1 MLQEMSEMM
10 LQIFCRQRERNVFN
24 SRAIGSADLQE
35 EEINSYRNGLQEEEI
50 NCYRAGLQ
58 EEEINCERTGLQDEE
73 INCCQI
79 YLLRGGCYL
88 SRRDLKFM
96 VDKILENPSG
106 LFTTAE
112 VCMRAFLK
120 LLKERVPISSE
131 CKKSL
136 LLGVWLDPCFL
147 HSLSA
152 AIDYDYT
159 IISPV
164 VYVSTQNS
172 VAERINCMEDDQCF
186 LEAVK
191 DLKYPTSESTFL
203 RLFLSILF
211 GHWTDE
217 SLLRVLDLLMGKS
230 IFGTRLDF
238 IFERKGRV
246 AEEMELER
254 KARVAEE
261 MEFERKARVGEEME
275 ALKLVGVNDVSF
287 EGKIALEITQLLL
300 STRSRD
306 AKVRNKAET
315 TLGQFRDQ
323 NLADFLLSLWC
334 ELSNEGKHTDSRI
347 LSGIVLKNSLDARWV
362 AINNA
367 LKSQIKNSLLNILGS
382 SDRKVSH
389 TAAQVVSKIAS
400 IEVPRKEWPELFGL
414 LLDNM
419 TQPDRSASLKQATL
433 ETLGYVCEEISNKDL
448 MEDEVEYILAAVTQ
462 GMNVFEQNAEVC
474 LAAVRALY
482 IALGL
487 VQTNFLHD
495 TERTFIVKVICD
507 AAMAE
512 ETKIREAAFGCL
524 VSIASTY
531 YDVLQPHMPSIVL
544 LTSNAINGDKE
555 AVALQAVDFWSAICE
570 KEMEIQHYEVP
581 HYLFI
586 EKALSTLVPKLLDTL
601 LKQDEDQYKDRD
613 QEDGIWNL
621 AMASGTCLCL
631 VARTVGDAVVPLVKL
646 FVQDNVSK
654 IDWPSRVA
662 ATYALGSILEGPSI
676 EKLLPMVNC
685 FLKSL
690 LSAMEDHNS
699 HVKNTTAWTLS
710 RIFELVHSP
719 ATCFS
724 VVTSGNLQRIIHI
737 LLKSLQDAPHVA
749 EKVCGA
755 IYFLANGYQ
764 KAGRKSLVLMP
775 YLPNIF
781 SSLTECM
788 GSTNSKTRSSASKTL
803 SGVVMCL
810 NLPNMSQIIVELLSF
825 IMSKLEQT
833 LTLQILSSDDR
844 EKQGDLQAS
853 LCGVLQVI
861 IHKLGSVDKTK
872 PEILKVADQIN
883 QLFLHVF
890 ACRSATV
897 HEEDMLAIGAL
908 AYATGPDFGK
918 YMQEF
923 YKYLEMGLQNLED
936 YQVCASA
943 VGVVGEI
950 CRALD
955 DKILPY
961 SEGIMTLLLKY
972 LSSDELHWSVKP
984 LIFAC
989 FGDIALAI
997 GEHFEKYVIS
1007 TLEMMQSA
1015 SEACFKHDNN
1025 DKEMIDYGN
1034 QLKRS
1039 FLEGY
1044 SLILQGLKKSKPKLM
1059 VSHIPD
1065 IKRFL
1070 KSVAENPRD
1079 KSVTKAAVAV
1089 LGDLADALGSDIEV
1103 KQLFRNDT
1111 FCSVLVEECLQSN
1124 DKEMKKTAKWT
1135 QRKVMHVFTHGSVHL
1150 F

>member
-24 SRAIGSADLQE
+24 SRAISKRRRTTVTGLVSKRKRSTVTGLV
-35 EEINSYRNGLQEEEI
+35 SKRRRLTVNGLGSKRKRSTVTEEFTF
-50 NCYRAGLQ
+50 
-58 EEEINCERTGLQDEE
+58 EEGVTSPIDTYFDTPLIIKNYSLPASNIDFL
-73 INCCQI
+73 
-79 YLLRGGCYL
+79 YY
-88 SRRDLKFM
+88 RRDLKFM

-106 LFTTAE
+106 LLTTVE
-112 VCMRAFLK
+112 DCMRAFLK
-120 LLKERVPISSE
+120 LFEEVPISSE
-131 CKKSL
+131 CKRSL

-159 IISPV
+159 IIRPV

-172 VAERINCMEDDQCF
+172 VAERIKCMKDDQCF
-186 LEAVK
+186 FETLN
-191 DLKYPTSESTFL
+191 DLKSPTSKSTFL

-211 GHWTDE
+211 GHWTDRG
-217 SLLRVLDLLMGKS
+217 LLRVLDLLMGKS
-230 IFGTRLDF
+230 IFGKRLDL
-238 IFERKGRV
+238 IFEH
-246 AEEMELER
+246 
-254 KARVAEE
+254 KARVE
-261 MEFERKARVGEEME
+261 KGME
-275 ALKLVGVNDVSF
+275 ALKLVGVNDVSLEGDDVTF
-287 EGKIALEITQLLL
+287 EGKMALEITQFLL
-300 STRSRD
+300 SAQSTD

-315 TLGQFRDQ
+315 ALGQFRDQ
-323 NLADFLLSLWC
+323 NLADFLLSLSD
-334 ELSNEGKHTDSRI
+334 ELSNDGKHTEYRI
-347 LSGIVLKNSLDARWV
+347 FAGIVLKNSLDARWV
-362 AINNA
+362 PIKNS
-367 LKSQIKNSLLNILGS
+367 LKSQIKNSLLNTLGS
-382 SDRKVSH
+382 SVSH
-389 TAAQVVSKIAS
+389 TVAQVVSKIAS

-414 LLDNM
+414 LLANM
-419 TQPDRSASLKQATL
+419 TQPDRPASLKHATL
-433 ETLGYVCEEISNKDL
+433 ETLSYVCEEISNKDL
-448 MEDEVEYILAAVTQ
+448 AKDEVQYILTAITQ
-462 GMNVFEQNAEVC
+462 GMDLSKQKAEIC

-487 VQTNFLHD
+487 KQTHFLHD
-495 TERTFIVKVICD
+495 KQKTYILKVICG
-507 AAMAE
+507 AAMAG
-512 ETKIREAAFGCL
+512 ETKTREAAFGCL
-524 VSIASTY
+524 VSIASAY
-531 YDVLQPHMPSIVL
+531 YNVLQPHMTSIVQ
-544 LTSNAINGDKE
+544 LTSDALKGDEE
-555 AVALQAVDFWSAICE
+555 AVALHAVDFWSSICD

-581 HYLFI
+581 HYHFI
-586 EKALSTLVPKLLDTL
+586 EKALSTLVPKLLDNL
-601 LKQDEDQYKDRD
+601 LKQDEDHYKDQD

-646 FVQDNVSK
+646 FVQDNISK

-685 FLKSL
+685 FLERL

-699 HVKNTTAWTLS
+699 HMKSTTAWTLS

-724 VVTSGNLQRIIHI
+724 VVTSGNLQMIIHI
-737 LLKSLQDAPHVA
+737 MLKSLQDAPHVA
-749 EKVCGA
+749 EKVGRA
-755 IYFLANGYQ
+755 IYFLAKGYQ
-764 KAGRKSLVLMP
+764 KAVRNTLVLMP

-781 SSLTECM
+781 SSLIECM

-810 NLPNMSQIIVELLSF
+810 KLPNMSQIIFELLSC
-825 IMSKLEQT
+825 IMSKLEET
-833 LTLQILSSDDR
+833 LTLSSNER

-853 LCGVLQVI
+853 LCGVLQAI
-861 IHKLGSVDKTK
+861 IHKLSSVEQTK
-872 PEILKVADQIN
+872 PEILKLADQIN

-890 ACRSATV
+890 ACRRATV

-961 SEGIMTLLLKY
+961 SEGIMTLLLNY
-972 LSSDELHWSVKP
+972 ISSDELHLSVKP
-984 LIFAC
+984 LMFAC

-997 GEHFEKYVIS
+997 GEHFEKYVTS
-1007 TLEMMQSA
+1007 TLKIMQSA
-1015 SEACFKHDNN
+1015 SEACFKHDN

-1039 FLEGY
+1039 ILEGY
-1044 SLILQGLKKSKPKLM
+1044 SLILQGLKNSKLKIM
-1059 VSHIPD
+1059 VSYIPD
-1065 IKRFL
+1065 IRRFL